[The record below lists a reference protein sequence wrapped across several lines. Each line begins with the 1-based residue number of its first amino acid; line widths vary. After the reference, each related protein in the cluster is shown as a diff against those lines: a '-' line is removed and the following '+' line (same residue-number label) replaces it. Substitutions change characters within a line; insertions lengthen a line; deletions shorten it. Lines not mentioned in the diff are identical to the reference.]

1 MAEFDPELQ
10 KLVDACDPV
19 IKLAVAAWAIS
30 KVDDHGVGGGSF
42 RFLIYERMGFG
53 PEAYVPMYE
62 AGGMNI
68 TNELDYDLR
77 ANIGEIMKNEQID
90 SIRLKAIA
98 RLCDEPG
105 CYDEISCGTPT
116 PDGYRSTC
124 SKHAPNRESSGP

>member
-19 IKLAVAAWAIS
+19 TKLAVAAWAIS

-68 TNELDYDLR
+68 TNELDYELR
-77 ANIGEIMKNEQID
+77 PNIGEIMRDEQID
-90 SIRLKAIA
+90 SIRLKAIVG
-98 RLCDEPG
+98 LCDEPG
-105 CYDEISCGTPT
+105 CYDEITCGTPT